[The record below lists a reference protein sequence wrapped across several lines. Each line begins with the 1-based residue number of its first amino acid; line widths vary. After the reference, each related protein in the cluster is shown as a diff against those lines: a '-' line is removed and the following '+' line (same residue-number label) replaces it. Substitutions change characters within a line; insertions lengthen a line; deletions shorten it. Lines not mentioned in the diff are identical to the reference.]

1 MKKSRFVLIILAVVI
16 MIVACFSVYNTN
28 FKPQTDAAI
37 SSPAITNEKVSYE
50 PVMVRYVV
58 DGDTLAVTDE
68 DGNEFKVRLIGC
80 NTPESVSSDENKN
93 TPIKKSLYYT
103 EKNFNFV
110 RVFFKILYTL
120 FTFNFT
126 IAKKYPSIIRRK
138 IQVLLMCFERKF
150 TNYFIKT
157 KILTVFI
164 DEDSLPVPL
173 FVQLTKKFVL
183 VVEI

>member
-16 MIVACFSVYNTN
+16 MIVACFRVYNTN

-80 NTPESVSSDENKN
+80 NTPESASSDENKN
-93 TPIKKSLYYT
+93 SPHEKS
-103 EKNFNFV
+103 
-110 RVFFKILYTL
+110 
-120 FTFNFT
+120 
-126 IAKKYPSIIRRK
+126 PSTIRRK
-138 IQVLLMCFERKF
+138 ISILFGCFSKIF
-150 TNYFIKT
+150 TPCLHFISPQQ
-157 KILTVFI
+157 KIPLYNTEKNSSFVDVF
-164 DEDSLPVPL
+164 
-173 FVQLTKKFVL
+173 
-183 VVEI
+183 

>member
-16 MIVACFSVYNTN
+16 MIVACFRVYNTN
-28 FKPQTDAAI
+28 FKPQTDVVT

-93 TPIKKSLYYT
+93 SPHEKS
-103 EKNFNFV
+103 
-110 RVFFKILYTL
+110 
-120 FTFNFT
+120 
-126 IAKKYPSIIRRK
+126 PSTIRRK
-138 IQVLLMCFERKF
+138 ISILFGCFSKIF
-150 TNYFIKT
+150 TPCLHLI
-157 KILTVFI
+157 
-164 DEDSLPVPL
+164 SP
-173 FVQLTKKFVL
+173 
-183 VVEI
+183 